1 MTQPQPE
8 PGRIQGIS
16 IACRRSVISLGQ
28 EQQAVST
35 TLAARHRVRQ
45 TQLPTCGT
53 PPGWWEM
60 VGASAHAAADE
71 VTVIAQSKTTFLL
84 RWVLFLS
91 LLVSMFI
98 VFAAGS
104 ASSVFWVTSVCFRL
118 DFDLSFSHVRRQHL
132 YFRSQRAL
140 IFSKVNR
147 AERTGTAVDQGLT
160 VLS

>member
-1 MTQPQPE
+1 MCSQNRAESKAFRPHAV
-8 PGRIQGIS
+8 GVS
-16 IACRRSVISLGQ
+16 FHSAKK
-28 EQQAVST
+28 QQAVST
-35 TLAARHRVRQ
+35 TLAARHPVRQ

-118 DFDLSFSHVRRQHL
+118 DFHLSFLHFV
-132 YFRSQRAL
+132 
-140 IFSKVNR
+140 
-147 AERTGTAVDQGLT
+147 
-160 VLS
+160 